1 MEKVLEVT
9 GLTKSYKKFTA
20 LNEFNMTIEKGAI
33 YGFVG
38 KNGAGKTTLIRV
50 ICGLQ
55 NPTKGEYRLFGTSY
69 KDKKDILTERHRMG
83 AIVESPA
90 LFMDMTAVDNMK
102 QQYLN
107 LGLPSYEGIEELLS
121 LVGLADT
128 GRKKVKNFSLGMR
141 QRLGIAV
148 ALCGNPDFVIL
159 DEPINGLDPQGIIE
173 IRELILKLNREH
185 GITVLISSH
194 ILGELS
200 KLATHYGFIE
210 GGKMIK
216 EMTAKELEDACR
228 KSVRMKVSDTGIL
241 ARIMERLAVEY
252 KIIDDNTADVY
263 TAMNFSDLAMEF
275 AREKCNIITME
286 ERDEDLESF
295 FMSLVGGTRNE

>member
-1 MEKVLEVT
+1 MMENVLEVT

-55 NPTKGEYRLFGTSY
+55 SPTKGEYRLFGKSY
-69 KDKKDILTERHRMG
+69 KDKDILTERHRMG

-216 EMTAKELEDACR
+216 EMTAKELEEACR
-228 KSVRMKVSDTGIL
+228 KSVRMKVSDTTVL

-263 TAMNFSDLAMEF
+263 TAMHFSDLAMEF

-295 FMSLVGGTRNE
+295 FMSLVGGTRNV

>member
-1 MEKVLEVT
+1 MMENVLEVT

-55 NPTKGEYRLFGTSY
+55 SPTKGEYRLFGKSY
-69 KDKKDILTERHRMG
+69 KDKDILTERHRMG

-216 EMTAKELEDACR
+216 EMTAKELEEACR
-228 KSVRMKVSDTGIL
+228 KSVRMKVSDTKVL

-263 TAMNFSDLAMEF
+263 TAMHFSDLAMEF

-295 FMSLVGGTRNE
+295 FMSLVGGTRNV

>member
-55 NPTKGEYRLFGTSY
+55 SPTKGEYRLFGKSY

-90 LFMDMTAVDNMK
+90 LFLDMTAVDNMK

-107 LGLPSYEGIEELLS
+107 LGLPSYEGIEELLF

-241 ARIMERLAVEY
+241 ARIMERLEVEY

-263 TAMNFSDLAMEF
+263 TAMNFSDLAIEF

-295 FMSLVGGTRNE
+295 FMSLVGGTRNV